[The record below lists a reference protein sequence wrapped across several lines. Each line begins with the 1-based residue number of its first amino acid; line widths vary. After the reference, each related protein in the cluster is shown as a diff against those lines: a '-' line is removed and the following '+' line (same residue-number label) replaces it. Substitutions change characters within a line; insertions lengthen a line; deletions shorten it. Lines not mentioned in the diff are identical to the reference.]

1 MTEIVFSFDTE
12 DFTSST
18 AADSIMEEAN
28 ILRENGIKGN
38 FVIVGL
44 LAWQLKN
51 WKRQD
56 VIDALSYHEIGLH
69 SYGHTLHPTI
79 NEYTDIEDFD
89 EAYRE
94 VIKQESEAVR
104 LIKETFGKDVKL
116 YAACPPGN
124 QKNYVAMYAY
134 SDMGIPIYADTIC
147 DTDNGDG
154 TYYCN
159 AYQMKYTFM
168 IENLML
174 NGDEKAMR
182 EALDDLAT
190 KKRAVIFTHPNNVLF
205 DEAWDEQF
213 YKINHTEFGKWRE
226 MHRRPVEDSLRFY
239 ENFRKFVKMIKD
251 DPRFSITTYSEVA
264 KRLEKEPERVVTL
277 SHIPAIK
284 SEIDKELYP
293 IKTPLNL
300 SLSDIFLACRDLLLG
315 EKSHTCRKVKGLLS
329 KPYAISAPLTLSR
342 TELETAARSINPNG
356 FIPEKI
362 KVKNK
367 EIGPADF
374 IRAALAVLSGED
386 AVTLSPA
393 PAMPSFRAFP
403 RLETI
408 SFKGGWMQSDEFMDN
423 FIADRLR
430 LQIYTMRF
438 PEV

>member
-18 AADSIMEEAN
+18 AADSIREEAN
-28 ILRENGIKGN
+28 ILRENGIVGN

-51 WKRQD
+51 WGRQD

-79 NEYTDIEDFD
+79 NEYTDLEDID

-94 VIKQESEAVR
+94 LVRQETEAVR
-104 LIKETFGKDVKL
+104 LIKETFGADTVIN
-116 YAACPPGN
+116 AACPPGN

-159 AYQMKYTFM
+159 AYQMKYTYM

-174 NGDEKAMR
+174 NGTEEDMKA
-182 EALDDLAT
+182 ALDDLAT
-190 KKRAVIFTHPNNVLF
+190 RKRAVIFTHPNNVLF

-213 YKINHTEFGKWRE
+213 YKVNLTEFGKWKE
-226 MHRRPVEDSLRFY
+226 MHRRPIEDSMRFY
-239 ENFRKFVKMIKD
+239 DNFRKFVKMIKD
-251 DPRFSITTYSEVA
+251 DPRFTITTYSEVA
-264 KRLEKEPERVVTL
+264 KRLRNEPERTVTL
-277 SHIPAIK
+277 ADIPAIK
-284 SEIDKELYP
+284 REIDKELYP
-293 IKTPLNL
+293 IKAPINL
-300 SLSDIFLACRDLLLG
+300 SLSDIFLACRALILG
-315 EKSHTCRKVKGLLS
+315 EKSHTCQKVRGLLS
-329 KPYAISAPLTLSR
+329 KPYAIIEPLTL
-342 TELETAARSINPNG
+342 TKEELVKCAASIDPEG

-362 KVKNK
+362 AIGNKV
-367 EIGPADF
+367 IGPADF
-374 IRAALAVLSGED
+374 IRAALAILTGKDTVTVLPG
-386 AVTLSPA
+386 

-408 SFKGGWMQSDEFMDN
+408 CFKGGWMQSDDFMDN
-423 FIADRLR
+423 YISERLR

-438 PEV
+438 PEI